1 MGIISDPTCNYCEEG
16 LETAAHFIC
25 ECRHFAALCPE
36 IWGNLIYTFLKLTQ
50 YRILWDSSKNHTDF
64 RNTKVLRKSVWFL
77 DVIIGILLGMAFGP
91 TRQSRPTG
99 LYEPCRWLEWNGINM
114 LFVIASIF
122 LRRFTGTDRVVV
134 TSYVL
139 ARCPVNLASLSGIC
153 SCMCVDWNRLTVKY

>member
-1 MGIISDPTCNYCEEG
+1 MAGLGSCSDYLGRNSDCHRYINGSFTAEPTSQCTVMGITSDPTCNYCEEG

-99 LYEPCRWLEWNGINM
+99 LYEPCRWLEMEWNQYVVCYS
-114 LFVIASIF
+114 LDIF
-122 LRRFTGTDRVVV
+122 T
-134 TSYVL
+134 
-139 ARCPVNLASLSGIC
+139 
-153 SCMCVDWNRLTVKY
+153 